1 MNYLMELEEL
11 HLKLKA
17 HLKNQNEKWEH
28 FIYSKQ
34 DGFYQGLDKI
44 NIKGSR
50 STEKRFNEYNIGSL
64 FSKNKNVLD
73 IGRNCGFVSL
83 YTSEFV
89 KNVIGVEINP
99 FLVKISNETKVFLE
113 IKNVK
118 FICSA
123 FEEYKTEEK
132 FDIVY
137 SFANDSTIDGNTTLN
152 FDEYI
157 DKIKKLLKD
166 DGILIFEGQAIDS
179 MISEQFEQKFNFLK
193 LNFDVLEKRKIS
205 SEYPINVPMRDFLI
219 LKKLNVA

>member
-73 IGRNCGFVSL
+73 IGSNCGFVSL

-89 KNVIGVEINP
+89 KSVTGVEINP
-99 FLVKISNETKVFLE
+99 FLVKISNDTKEFLN
-113 IKNVK
+113 IQNVK
-118 FICSA
+118 FVCST
-123 FEEYKTEEK
+123 FEEYNTEEK

-137 SFANDSTIDGNTTLN
+137 SFANDSTIDDNTTFN
-152 FDEYI
+152 FGEYI
-157 DKIKKLLKD
+157 QKILFLLSS
-166 DGILIFEGQAIDS
+166 GGLLIFESQA
-179 MISEQFEQKFNFLK
+179 L
-193 LNFDVLEKRKIS
+193 DVLVPSKFQSKLEILEKYFIISEKRKVS
-205 SEYPINVPMRDFLI
+205 SEYPTNVPERIFLV
-219 LKKLNVA
+219 LEKK

>member
-73 IGRNCGFVSL
+73 IGSNCGFVSL

-89 KNVIGVEINP
+89 KSVTGVEINP
-99 FLVKISNETKVFLE
+99 VLVKISNDTKEFLN
-113 IKNVK
+113 IQNVK
-118 FICSA
+118 FVCST
-123 FEEYKTEEK
+123 FEEYNTEEK

-137 SFANDSTIDGNTTLN
+137 SFANDSTIDNNTTFN
-152 FDEYI
+152 FEEYI
-157 DKIKKLLKD
+157 QKILFLLSL
-166 DGILIFEGQAIDS
+166 GGLLIFESQA
-179 MISEQFEQKFNFLK
+179 L
-193 LNFDVLEKRKIS
+193 DVLVPSKFQSKLEILEKYFIISEKRKVS
-205 SEYPINVPMRDFLI
+205 SEYPTNVPERIFLV
-219 LKKLNVA
+219 LEKK

>member
-73 IGRNCGFVSL
+73 IGSNCGFVSL

-89 KNVIGVEINP
+89 KSVTGVEINP
-99 FLVKISNETKVFLE
+99 FLVKISNDTKEFLN
-113 IKNVK
+113 IQNVK
-118 FICSA
+118 FVCST
-123 FEEYKTEEK
+123 FEEYDTEEK

-137 SFANDSTIDGNTTLN
+137 SFANDSTIDDNTTFN
-152 FDEYI
+152 FEEYVQ
-157 DKIKKLLKD
+157 KILFLLSS
-166 DGILIFEGQAIDS
+166 GGLLIFESQALDVLVPN
-179 MISEQFEQKFNFLK
+179 KFQLK
-193 LNFDVLEKRKIS
+193 LEILEKYFIIKERRTVH
-205 SEYPINVPMRDFLI
+205 SEYPVNVSERIFLI
-219 LKKLNVA
+219 LEKK

>member
-73 IGRNCGFVSL
+73 IGSNCGFVSL

-89 KNVIGVEINP
+89 KSVTGVEINP
-99 FLVKISNETKVFLE
+99 FLVKISNDTKEFLN
-113 IKNVK
+113 IQNVK
-118 FICSA
+118 FVCST
-123 FEEYKTEEK
+123 FEEYNTEEK

-137 SFANDSTIDGNTTLN
+137 SFANDSTIDDNTTFN
-152 FDEYI
+152 FEEYVQ
-157 DKIKKLLKD
+157 KILFLLSS
-166 DGILIFEGQAIDS
+166 DGLLIFESQA
-179 MISEQFEQKFNFLK
+179 L
-193 LNFDVLEKRKIS
+193 DVLVPNKFQSKLEILEKYFIISEKRKVS
-205 SEYPINVPMRDFLI
+205 SEYPTNVPERIFLV
-219 LKKLNVA
+219 LEKK

>member
-73 IGRNCGFVSL
+73 IGSNCGFVSL

-89 KNVIGVEINP
+89 KSVTGVEINP
-99 FLVKISNETKVFLE
+99 FLVKISNDTKEFLN
-113 IKNVK
+113 IQNVK
-118 FICSA
+118 FVCST
-123 FEEYKTEEK
+123 FEEYNTEEK

-137 SFANDSTIDGNTTLN
+137 SFANDSTIDNNTTFN
-152 FDEYI
+152 FEEYI
-157 DKIKKLLKD
+157 QKILFLLSS
-166 DGILIFEGQAIDS
+166 GGLLIFESQA
-179 MISEQFEQKFNFLK
+179 L
-193 LNFDVLEKRKIS
+193 DVLVPSKFQSKLEILEKYFIINEKRKIS
-205 SEYPINVPMRDFLI
+205 SEYPTNVPERIFLV
-219 LKKLNVA
+219 LEKK

>member
-1 MNYLMELEEL
+1 MNQKDLHSVLKN
-11 HLKLKA
+11 HLKE
-17 HLKNQNEKWEH
+17 QSEKWSH
-28 FIYSKQ
+28 FIYSKEQ
-34 DGFYQGLDKI
+34 GFYQGFDKI
-44 NIKGSR
+44 GIIGSR
-50 STEKRFNEYNIGSL
+50 STEKRFDEYNIGSL

-73 IGRNCGFVSL
+73 IGSNCGFVSL

-193 LNFDVLEKRKIS
+193 LNFDVLERRKIS
-205 SEYPINVPMRDFLI
+205 SEYPVNVPMRDFLI

>member
-73 IGRNCGFVSL
+73 IGSNCGFVSL

-89 KNVIGVEINP
+89 KSVTGVEINP
-99 FLVKISNETKVFLE
+99 FLVKISNDTKDFLN
-113 IKNVK
+113 IQNVK
-118 FICSA
+118 FVCST
-123 FEEYKTEEK
+123 FEEYNTEEK

-137 SFANDSTIDGNTTLN
+137 SFANDSTIDNNTTFN
-152 FDEYI
+152 FEEYI
-157 DKIKKLLKD
+157 QKILFLLSS
-166 DGILIFEGQAIDS
+166 GGLLIFESQA
-179 MISEQFEQKFNFLK
+179 L
-193 LNFDVLEKRKIS
+193 DVLVPSKFQSKLEILEKYFIISEKRKVS
-205 SEYPINVPMRDFLI
+205 SEYPTNVPERIFLV
-219 LKKLNVA
+219 LEKK

>member
-1 MNYLMELEEL
+1 MELEEL

-73 IGRNCGFVSL
+73 IGSNCGFVSL

-89 KNVIGVEINP
+89 KSVTGVEINP
-99 FLVKISNETKVFLE
+99 FLVKISNDTKEFLN
-113 IKNVK
+113 IQNVK
-118 FICSA
+118 FVCST
-123 FEEYKTEEK
+123 FEEYNTEEK

-137 SFANDSTIDGNTTLN
+137 SFANDSTIDNNTTFN
-152 FDEYI
+152 FEEYI
-157 DKIKKLLKD
+157 QKILFLLSS
-166 DGILIFEGQAIDS
+166 GGLLIFESQA
-179 MISEQFEQKFNFLK
+179 L
-193 LNFDVLEKRKIS
+193 DVLVPSKFQSKLEILEKYFIISEKRKVS
-205 SEYPINVPMRDFLI
+205 SEYPTNVPERIFLV
-219 LKKLNVA
+219 LEKK

>member
-73 IGRNCGFVSL
+73 IGSNCGFVSL

-89 KNVIGVEINP
+89 KSVTGVEINP
-99 FLVKISNETKVFLE
+99 FLVKISNDTKEFLN
-113 IKNVK
+113 IQNVK
-118 FICSA
+118 FVCST
-123 FEEYKTEEK
+123 FEEDDTEEK

-137 SFANDSTIDGNTTLN
+137 SFANDSTIDDNTTFN
-152 FDEYI
+152 FEEYVQ
-157 DKIKKLLKD
+157 KILFLLSS
-166 DGILIFEGQAIDS
+166 GGLLIFESQALDVLVPN
-179 MISEQFEQKFNFLK
+179 KFQLK
-193 LNFDVLEKRKIS
+193 LEILEKYFIISEKRKVS
-205 SEYPINVPMRDFLI
+205 SEYPTNVPERIFLV
-219 LKKLNVA
+219 LEKK

>member
-50 STEKRFNEYNIGSL
+50 STEKRFDEYNIGSL

-73 IGRNCGFVSL
+73 IGSNCGFVSL

-89 KNVIGVEINP
+89 KSVTGVEINP
-99 FLVKISNETKVFLE
+99 FLVKISNDTKEFLN
-113 IKNVK
+113 IQNVK
-118 FICSA
+118 FVCST
-123 FEEYKTEEK
+123 FEEYNTEEK

-137 SFANDSTIDGNTTLN
+137 SFANDSTIDNNTTFN
-152 FDEYI
+152 FEEYI
-157 DKIKKLLKD
+157 QKILFLLSS
-166 DGILIFEGQAIDS
+166 GGLLIFESQA
-179 MISEQFEQKFNFLK
+179 L
-193 LNFDVLEKRKIS
+193 DVLVPSKFQSKLEILEKYFIISEKRKVS
-205 SEYPINVPMRDFLI
+205 SEYPTNVPERIFLV
-219 LKKLNVA
+219 LEKK

>member
-73 IGRNCGFVSL
+73 IGSNCGFVSL

-89 KNVIGVEINP
+89 KSVIGVEINP
-99 FLVKISNETKVFLE
+99 FLVKISNDTKAFLGTQ
-113 IKNVK
+113 NVK
-118 FICSA
+118 FICST
-123 FEEYKTEEK
+123 FEEYETKEK

-137 SFANDSTIDGNTTLN
+137 SFANDSTIDNNTTFN
-152 FDEYI
+152 FEEYI
-157 DKIKKLLKD
+157 QKILFLLSS
-166 DGILIFEGQAIDS
+166 GGLLIFESQA
-179 MISEQFEQKFNFLK
+179 L
-193 LNFDVLEKRKIS
+193 DVLVPSKFQSKLEILEKYFIINEKRKIS
-205 SEYPINVPMRDFLI
+205 SEYPTNVPERIFLV
-219 LKKLNVA
+219 LEKK

>member
-1 MNYLMELEEL
+1 MELEEL

-73 IGRNCGFVSL
+73 IGSNCGFVSL

-89 KNVIGVEINP
+89 KSVTGVEINP
-99 FLVKISNETKVFLE
+99 FLVKISNDTKEFLN
-113 IKNVK
+113 IQNVK
-118 FICSA
+118 FVCST
-123 FEEYKTEEK
+123 FEEYNTEEK

-137 SFANDSTIDGNTTLN
+137 SFANDSTIDNNTTFN
-152 FDEYI
+152 FEEYVQ
-157 DKIKKLLKD
+157 KILFLLSS
-166 DGILIFEGQAIDS
+166 GGLLIFESQA
-179 MISEQFEQKFNFLK
+179 L
-193 LNFDVLEKRKIS
+193 DVLVPSKFQSKLEILEKYFIISEKRKVS
-205 SEYPINVPMRDFLI
+205 SEYPTNVPERIFLV
-219 LKKLNVA
+219 LEKK

>member
-1 MNYLMELEEL
+1 MELEEL

-73 IGRNCGFVSL
+73 IGSNCGFVSL
-83 YTSEFV
+83 HTSEFV
-89 KNVIGVEINP
+89 KSVTGVEINP
-99 FLVKISNETKVFLE
+99 FLVKISNDTKEFLN
-113 IKNVK
+113 IQNVK
-118 FICSA
+118 FVCST
-123 FEEYKTEEK
+123 FEEYNTEEK

-137 SFANDSTIDGNTTLN
+137 SFANDSTIDDNTTFN
-152 FDEYI
+152 FEEYVQ
-157 DKIKKLLKD
+157 KILFLLSS
-166 DGILIFEGQAIDS
+166 GGLLIFESQALDVLVPN
-179 MISEQFEQKFNFLK
+179 KFQLK
-193 LNFDVLEKRKIS
+193 LEILEKYFIISEKRKVS
-205 SEYPINVPMRDFLI
+205 SEYPTNVPERIFLV
-219 LKKLNVA
+219 LEKK

>member
-50 STEKRFNEYNIGSL
+50 STEKRFNEYNIENL

-73 IGRNCGFVSL
+73 IGSNCGFVSL

-89 KNVIGVEINP
+89 KSVTGVEINP
-99 FLVKISNETKVFLE
+99 FLVKISNDTKEFLN
-113 IKNVK
+113 IQNVK
-118 FICSA
+118 FVCST
-123 FEEYKTEEK
+123 FEEYNTEEK

-137 SFANDSTIDGNTTLN
+137 SFANDSTIDDNTTFN
-152 FDEYI
+152 FEEYI
-157 DKIKKLLKD
+157 QKILFLLSS
-166 DGILIFEGQAIDS
+166 GGLLIFESQALDVLVPN
-179 MISEQFEQKFNFLK
+179 KFQLK
-193 LNFDVLEKRKIS
+193 LEILEKYFIISEKRKVS
-205 SEYPINVPMRDFLI
+205 SEYPTNVPERIFLV
-219 LKKLNVA
+219 LEKK

>member
-1 MNYLMELEEL
+1 M
-11 HLKLKA
+11 
-17 HLKNQNEKWEH
+17 
-28 FIYSKQ
+28 
-34 DGFYQGLDKI
+34 
-44 NIKGSR
+44 
-50 STEKRFNEYNIGSL
+50 
-64 FSKNKNVLD
+64 LD
-73 IGRNCGFVSL
+73 IGSNCGFVSL

-137 SFANDSTIDGNTTLN
+137 SFANDSTIDSNTTLN

-205 SEYPINVPMRDFLI
+205 SEYPLNVPMRDFLI
-219 LKKLNVA
+219 LKN

>member
-73 IGRNCGFVSL
+73 IGSNCGFVSL

-89 KNVIGVEINP
+89 KSVTGVEINP
-99 FLVKISNETKVFLE
+99 FLVKISNDTKEFLN
-113 IKNVK
+113 IQNVK
-118 FICSA
+118 FVCST
-123 FEEYKTEEK
+123 FEEYDTEEK

-137 SFANDSTIDGNTTLN
+137 SFANDSTIDDNTTFN
-152 FDEYI
+152 FEEYVQ
-157 DKIKKLLKD
+157 KISFLLSS
-166 DGILIFEGQAIDS
+166 GGLLIFESQA
-179 MISEQFEQKFNFLK
+179 L
-193 LNFDVLEKRKIS
+193 DVLVPNKFQSKLEILEKYFIISEKRKVS
-205 SEYPINVPMRDFLI
+205 SEYPTNVPERIFLV
-219 LKKLNVA
+219 LEKK

>member
-73 IGRNCGFVSL
+73 IGSNCGFVSL

-89 KNVIGVEINP
+89 KSVTGVEINP
-99 FLVKISNETKVFLE
+99 FLVKISNDTKEFLN
-113 IKNVK
+113 IQNVK
-118 FICSA
+118 FVCST
-123 FEEYKTEEK
+123 FEEYNTEEK

-137 SFANDSTIDGNTTLN
+137 SFANDSTIDNNTTFN
-152 FDEYI
+152 FEEYI
-157 DKIKKLLKD
+157 QKILFLLSL
-166 DGILIFEGQAIDS
+166 GGLLIFESQALDVLVPN
-179 MISEQFEQKFNFLK
+179 KFQLK
-193 LNFDVLEKRKIS
+193 LEILEKYFIISEKRKVS
-205 SEYPINVPMRDFLI
+205 SEYPTNVPERIFLV
-219 LKKLNVA
+219 LEKK

>member
-73 IGRNCGFVSL
+73 IGSNCGFVSL

-89 KNVIGVEINP
+89 KSVTGVEINP
-99 FLVKISNETKVFLE
+99 FLVKISNDTKEFLN
-113 IKNVK
+113 IQNVK
-118 FICSA
+118 FVCST
-123 FEEYKTEEK
+123 FEEYNTEEK

-137 SFANDSTIDGNTTLN
+137 SFANDSTIDDNTTFN
-152 FDEYI
+152 FEEYI
-157 DKIKKLLKD
+157 QKILFLLSS
-166 DGILIFEGQAIDS
+166 GGLLIFESQA
-179 MISEQFEQKFNFLK
+179 L
-193 LNFDVLEKRKIS
+193 DVLVPSKFQSKLEILEKYFIISEKRKVS
-205 SEYPINVPMRDFLI
+205 SEYPTNVPERIFLV
-219 LKKLNVA
+219 LEKK

>member
-73 IGRNCGFVSL
+73 IGSNCGFVSL

-89 KNVIGVEINP
+89 KSVTGVEINP
-99 FLVKISNETKVFLE
+99 FLVKISNDTKEFLN
-113 IKNVK
+113 IQNVK
-118 FICSA
+118 FVCST
-123 FEEYKTEEK
+123 FEEYNTEEK

-137 SFANDSTIDGNTTLN
+137 SFANDSTIDDNTTFN
-152 FDEYI
+152 FEEYVQ
-157 DKIKKLLKD
+157 KISFLLSP
-166 DGILIFEGQAIDS
+166 DGLLIFESQALDVLVP
-179 MISEQFEQKFNFLK
+179 SEFDLK
-193 LNFDVLEKRKIS
+193 LEILEKYFIIKERRTVH
-205 SEYPINVPMRDFLI
+205 SEYPVNVPERIFLI
-219 LKKLNVA
+219 LEKK

>member
-73 IGRNCGFVSL
+73 IGSNCGFVSL

-89 KNVIGVEINP
+89 KSVTGVEINP
-99 FLVKISNETKVFLE
+99 FLVKISNDTKEFLN
-113 IKNVK
+113 IQNVK
-118 FICSA
+118 FVCST
-123 FEEYKTEEK
+123 FEEYKTGEK

-137 SFANDSTIDGNTTLN
+137 SFANDSTIDDNTTFN
-152 FDEYI
+152 FEEYVQ
-157 DKIKKLLKD
+157 KISFLLSS
-166 DGILIFEGQAIDS
+166 GGLLIFESQALDVLVPNAF
-179 MISEQFEQKFNFLK
+179 QLK
-193 LNFDVLEKRKIS
+193 LEILEKYFIISEKRKVS
-205 SEYPINVPMRDFLI
+205 SEYPTNVPERIFLV
-219 LKKLNVA
+219 LEKK